1 MMRVVGLLLAL
12 CVFGLSGYNA
22 WAADAGNEQ
31 FLKIITEQENA
42 LKLLEAGDYEKAM
55 ANCDEAEEILKGV
68 IDKLKIGDPLEA
80 KVRESAA
87 SLHALKGDVYKAWGM
102 KLAQDVETEIASE
115 AGAADATQSA
125 ADAELARAEFAG
137 KVLAKIND
145 SLEKLSKARMLL
157 KDVKDVNETIAN
169 LEKQRIKYDG
179 MALTVRERTRRDELF
194 KNADEQY
201 ILGRNLYKEGKY
213 EEADE
218 QLEASKK
225 SLQEISE
232 QFGRAASTADKV
244 SKKLATIEALRAD
257 LHVDWA
263 KHIIVEAKKLVDA
276 KDVDEAIAK
285 LNLAVEID
293 PSREEQIDKMREAFI
308 KEKDNLEFKQ
318 ETTLENIMPD
328 TKQNEFDIRVKIDAG
343 IVLMKNGRYADARDS
358 FETVL
363 IADPYN
369 LTAIRYLQ
377 RISDELKKIA
387 DERREQIF
395 HERLAEVRWKWA
407 EPVTPLLAGPS
418 GDLSARALKK
428 NSDDASLQNRL
439 DNIIFPEFKIQDEPL
454 IDVLEKIRQKAK
466 QYDTNGGEGIN
477 FVIQLKRIQPNM
489 AAAGNMGMGG
499 GMSGEDMG
507 MGGGMSM
514 EPGMGGGMGMDGGM
528 GGGMG
533 MGMPGGGGMGGGMG
547 GMGEDGDGGMNMANM
562 GMPAGG
568 GFDTMSQQAPSALE
582 DFSDQPVNMEMSN
595 ASLATILQYISLVT
609 GVKLKIDSNAV
620 VINHPDNQMERLE
633 LRFYNVEAGFL
644 DTNRTKKRM
653 SKLTLSDDDD

>member
-1 MMRVVGLLLAL
+1 MRTKQLNGKKMTRVVGLMLAL
-12 CVFGLSGYNA
+12 FVFGLSGFNA
-22 WAADAGNEQ
+22 FAADAGNEQ

-55 ANCDEAEEILKGV
+55 ANCDEAEDILKGI
-68 IDKLKIGDPLEA
+68 IDKLKIGDPLE
-80 KVRESAA
+80 KRVRESAA

-102 KLAQDVETEIASE
+102 KLAQDVEAEIASE
-115 AGAADATQSA
+115 NGAADATQT
-125 ADAELARAEFAG
+125 ADEAELARAEHAG
-137 KVLAKIND
+137 KVLVKIND
-145 SLEKLSKARMLL
+145 ALEKLSKARMLL
-157 KDVKDVNETIAN
+157 KDVKDVNETIAG

-201 ILGRNLYKEGKY
+201 ILGRDLYKKGEY
-213 EEADE
+213 EQADE

-225 SLQEISE
+225 SLEEISE
-232 QFGRAASTADKV
+232 QFGRAVSTADKV
-244 SKKLATIEALRAD
+244 SKKLATIDALRAD

-293 PSREEQIDKMREAFI
+293 PSREEQIDKMRDAFI
-308 KEKDNLEFKQ
+308 KEKDTLEFKQ

-377 RISDELKKIA
+377 RISDELKKVA

-489 AAAGNMGMGG
+489 AAAGNMGMSGS
-499 GMSGEDMG
+499 MPGEDMG
-507 MGGGMSM
+507 MGMSM
-514 EPGMGGGMGMDGGM
+514 DGGMGGGMGMDGGM

-533 MGMPGGGGMGGGMG
+533 MGMPGGGMGMGGGMG
-547 GMGEDGDGGMNMANM
+547 GDGEGGGMNMGNM
-562 GMPAGG
+562 GVPMGG
-568 GFDTMSQQAPSALE
+568 GFEATTPQAPSALE
-582 DFSDQPVNMEMSN
+582 DFSDQPVNMDMTN
-595 ASLATILQYISLVT
+595 VSLATILQYISLVT
-609 GVKLKIDSNAV
+609 GVKLKIDSNAIV
-620 VINHPDNQMERLE
+620 PGQDSLPKVRSP
-633 LRFYNVEAGFL
+633 VP
-644 DTNRTKKRM
+644 
-653 SKLTLSDDDD
+653 